1 MEMIIFFSFK
11 LNKLVVNQIIGI
23 KYTTTSPRY
32 SNGVYEYELAVHQIG
47 LQVYCIN
54 LMRDLLAYFEPHV
67 VKACSII
74 SRKFSHEYDH
84 VMCENRWSLCTG
96 QNKDGLLIISTFRTK
111 CCRSWRG
118 MCIFPQSNDY
128 DARSA
133 SSRLVFHCFTRHTH
147 HLHMHTEDYMGKQ
160 LSDIHLQ
167 QQYTLIETDFRK
179 MISGHHHRHEHWGR

>member
-128 DARSA
+128 MMRAPLHRDLYFIVLHGIHIICICTQRTTWVSNFRIYICNN
-133 SSRLVFHCFTRHTH
+133 STH
-147 HLHMHTEDYMGKQ
+147 
-160 LSDIHLQ
+160 
-167 QQYTLIETDFRK
+167 
-179 MISGHHHRHEHWGR
+179 